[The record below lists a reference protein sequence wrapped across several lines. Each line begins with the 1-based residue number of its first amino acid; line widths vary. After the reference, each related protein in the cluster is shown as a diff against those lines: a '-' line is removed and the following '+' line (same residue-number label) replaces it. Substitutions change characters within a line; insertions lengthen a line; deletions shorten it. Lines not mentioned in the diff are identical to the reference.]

1 MTFIAGTVII
11 AGALIAAGGTAGA
24 ISANNAKNDAA
35 EKEQT
40 ARQEMERQKQ
50 MFKQLDT
57 SNPYANMENM
67 MEDLTVNQ
75 QQAQFEKNMQQQ
87 QQANILETLRASAGG
102 SGVAAL
108 AQAMANQGTLAAQR
122 ASASIGAQEA
132 ANQRLAAQEAA
143 SIQNLERQGDIYARG
158 QKRDITET
166 LLGMAQGEVAG
177 ARERVAGAQAA
188 KWEGI
193 NQAASGIGGI
203 ADSLMGMPSM

>member
-11 AGALIAAGGTAGA
+11 AAALIAAGGTAGA
-24 ISANNAKNDAA
+24 IAANNAKEAAA
-35 EKEQT
+35 EKEET
-40 ARQEMERQKQ
+40 ARQEMDRQKQ
-50 MFKQLDT
+50 LFKQLDT

-67 MEDLTVNQ
+67 MEDLAINQ
-75 QQAQFEKNMQQQ
+75 QQAQFEKNMQEQ
-87 QQANILETLRASAGG
+87 QQANILQTLKGAAGG

-143 SIQNLERQGDIYARG
+143 SLQRLQREGDIWARG

-166 LLGMAQGEVAG
+166 LLGMSQGETAA
-177 ARERVAGAQAA
+177 ARAERLQASAAEQAA
-188 KWEGI
+188 YASVVEGG
-193 NQAASGIGGI
+193 ASLGTSYLGTV
-203 ADSLMGMPSM
+203 

>member
-166 LLGMAQGEVAG
+166 LLGMAQGETAA
-177 ARERVAGAQAA
+177 ARAERQQAQAA
-188 KWEGI
+188 E
-193 NQAASGIGGI
+193 QAAYAGVVEGG
-203 ADSLMGMPSM
+203 AALGTSYLGTQ